1 MVDKRVNVSH
11 FMCHMRTAT
20 IRQIRH
26 DFTTVLN
33 WVEEGEEVE
42 ISKRGKIVA
51 LITAPPKRK
60 AVRPKPRP
68 DFAARLKRIYGDKAL
83 SGNIIVEE
91 RNSRP
96 Y

>member
-1 MVDKRVNVSH
+1 MK
-11 FMCHMRTAT
+11 TAT

-26 DFTTVLN
+26 DFGTVLN
-33 WVEEGEEVE
+33 WVEEGEQVEV
-42 ISKRGKIVA
+42 SKRGKIVA
-51 LITAPPKRK
+51 LITPPP
-60 AVRPKPRP
+60 APKPARAKKRP
-68 DFAARLKRIYGDKAL
+68 DFAARLKRIYGDKVL